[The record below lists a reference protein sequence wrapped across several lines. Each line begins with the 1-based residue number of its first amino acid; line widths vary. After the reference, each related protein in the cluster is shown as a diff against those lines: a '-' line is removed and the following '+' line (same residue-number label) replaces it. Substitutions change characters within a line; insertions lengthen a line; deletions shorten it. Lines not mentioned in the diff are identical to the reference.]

1 MAIQPRTGSAR
12 IRAGLNHPVID
23 TDGHVIEFLPLFKDY
38 LCEVGGRAMLE
49 DFDRLGMGDSL
60 EQDTPWHRLT
70 PEARRDQRCWRP
82 VWWIKPTRN
91 TLDRATAMLP
101 ALLRERMDE
110 LGLDFTIL
118 YPTAGL
124 IFTRLDDEALRRA
137 ACRALNRMHA
147 DIYREHAARMT
158 PVAVIPT
165 HDPGEALEELDYAV
179 GELDFKAMMISGN
192 VRRPV
197 PLVAREAPRMARHA
211 LWMDH
216 LALDSDH
223 DYDPLWARCAELKV
237 AVTSHGNVH
246 GLGSRT
252 SLSSYVFNHIGKF
265 AAAGEAFCKALF
277 LGGVTRRFPGLNF
290 AFLEGGVAW
299 ARTLHSDLVSHWEK
313 RNRESLDRI
322 DPANLEQKVLLDLF
336 ERYGSRLIEGR
347 QEQLAEIIA
356 GYARDIEDPAT
367 LDEWAAAG
375 IRRVED
381 IHDQFVHNFYFGCEA
396 DDPANA
402 WAFQGGPP
410 LKAMFGS
417 DLGHWDVPDMNQVL
431 EEAFELVE
439 RGLISEEDFRDFVFA
454 NPVSL
459 HGDMNPDFFRGTAVE
474 DAAAAQL
481 AAKGGSD

>member
-1 MAIQPRTGSAR
+1 M
-12 IRAGLNHPVID
+12 
-23 TDGHVIEFLPLFKDY
+23 
-38 LCEVGGRAMLE
+38 
-49 DFDRLGMGDSL
+49 
-60 EQDTPWHRLT
+60 
-70 PEARRDQRCWRP
+70 
-82 VWWIKPTRN
+82 
-91 TLDRATAMLP
+91 
-101 ALLRERMDE
+101 
-110 LGLDFTIL
+110 
-118 YPTAGL
+118 
-124 IFTRLDDEALRRA
+124 
-137 ACRALNRMHA
+137 
-147 DIYREHAARMT
+147 
-158 PVAVIPT
+158 
-165 HDPGEALEELDYAV
+165 
-179 GELDFKAMMISGN
+179 
-192 VRRPV
+192 
-197 PLVAREAPRMARHA
+197 
-211 LWMDH
+211 
-216 LALDSDH
+216 
-223 DYDPLWARCAELKV
+223 
-237 AVTSHGNVH
+237 
-246 GLGSRT
+246 
-252 SLSSYVFNHIGKF
+252 
-265 AAAGEAFCKALF
+265 
-277 LGGVTRRFPGLNF
+277 TRRFPGLNF

-313 RNRESLDRI
+313 RNRESLDHI

-336 ERYGSRLIEGR
+336 NRYGSRLIEGR

-417 DLGHWDVPDMNQVL
+417 DLGHWDVPDMSQVL

-439 RGLISEEDFRDFVFA
+439 GGLISEEDFRDFVFA

-481 AAKGGSD
+481 AAKGEE